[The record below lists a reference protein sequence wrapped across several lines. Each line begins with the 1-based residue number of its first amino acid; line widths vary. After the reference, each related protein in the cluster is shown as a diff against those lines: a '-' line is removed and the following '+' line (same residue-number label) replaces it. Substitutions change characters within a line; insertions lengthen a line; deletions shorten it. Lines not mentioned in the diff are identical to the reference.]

1 MWAKGEEQISL
12 EIDTTIDDP
21 SFVIEAT
28 TDAGLARFAS
38 LEELANFRVSVL
50 NR

>member
-1 MWAKGEEQISL
+1 MGAATISL
-12 EIDTTIDDP
+12 EIDTTVGNP

-38 LEELANFRVSVL
+38 VEELATARI
-50 NR
+50 

>member
-1 MWAKGEEQISL
+1 MWAKGDENISL
-12 EIDTTIDDP
+12 EIETTVGKP

-38 LEELANFRVSVL
+38 VEQLATARI
-50 NR
+50 